1 MSVMPQEE
9 INKMIVRRLDR
20 LEKEIEQQVM
30 KGKIH
35 VEGPGNAYVKRVEE
49 CMVENLRV
57 LEDHVNG
64 SLE

>member
-1 MSVMPQEE
+1 MPQEE
-9 INKMIVRRLDR
+9 INKMTVRRLDR

-30 KGKIH
+30 KGKMH
-35 VEGPGNAYVKRVEE
+35 VEGAGNSYVKRVEE

-57 LEDHVNG
+57 LEEHVNG